1 MRLCAQSPMS
11 GANSRANVRAPPR
24 RATNPRTGGR
34 PAQVTA
40 DTNPKTGQASRYFFN
55 LGFGGHVSDIFPFD
69 VVEFSWSSCPSF
81 CRRSWHRGAWSSV
94 TQLFYTV
101 FLLLLFFLCVA
112 GTVLLLLPTLCF
124 FSGRLSGF
132 SPMSCSLQCWPA
144 LAANGGA
151 SAGAVDKVAE
161 ENVFVGPVIGQ
172 GFPVFEEHAP
182 VQDKWL
188 RGGRHW
194 SRNGVHSRDDCILSR
209 RQSWA
214 RAAVYYVNAGR
225 KG

>member
-1 MRLCAQSPMS
+1 M
-11 GANSRANVRAPPR
+11 
-24 RATNPRTGGR
+24 
-34 PAQVTA
+34 
-40 DTNPKTGQASRYFFN
+40 
-55 LGFGGHVSDIFPFD
+55 SDIFPFD
-69 VVEFSWSSCPSF
+69 VLEFSWSSCPSF

-94 TQLFYTV
+94 TKLFQHRVSSPPVLTLRRWDCPSLPSDTV
-101 FLLLLFFLCVA
+101 PFLWS
-112 GTVLLLLPTLCF
+112 P
-124 FSGRLSGF
+124 LSGF

-182 VQDKWL
+182 VQDKCL